1 MTYSISQAAEKMGL
15 SVHALRFYDK
25 EGLLPN
31 LQRLGGR
38 RVFSDEDLAWLQI
51 LSCLK
56 ETGMPLKDIRRYMEL
71 CQQGDDSLR
80 ERQEMILKQKESVE
94 VQISALKAHLKVI
107 ERKIAYYDN
116 AIAAGTKTL

>member
-1 MTYSISQAAEKMGL
+1 MTYSISQVAGKMGI
-15 SVHALRFYDK
+15 SVHTLRFYDK

-94 VQISALKAHLKVI
+94 AQISALEAHLKVI
-107 ERKIAYYDN
+107 ERKIAYYN
-116 AIAAGTKTL
+116 SAIAENL

>member
-38 RVFSDEDLAWLQI
+38 RVFSDEDLAWLQT

-80 ERQEMILKQKESVE
+80 ERQEMILKQKESVKA
-94 VQISALKAHLKVI
+94 QISALEAHLKVI

>member
-38 RVFSDEDLAWLQI
+38 RVFSDEDLAWLQT

>member
-1 MTYSISQAAEKMGL
+1 MTFSISQVAEKMGI
-15 SVHALRFYDK
+15 SVHTLRFYDK

-94 VQISALKAHLKVI
+94 AQISALEAHLKVI
-107 ERKIAYYDN
+107 ERKIAYYN
-116 AIAAGTKTL
+116 SAIAENL